1 MEIDSGSTTETQ
13 TTLAGFDEVDNT
25 NESRESVNEQAAS
38 EPVTGNG
45 SLLASV
51 ERYRGEAQREAQ
63 SSPLMESAIWTENR
77 GRAFGS
83 HPGLQ
88 TESGLFSL
96 ENVNIYAATFYGYC
110 KRVFVKL
117 TTVVGTQALSDGLA
131 VGVSVTSLNSV
142 YIFYRLSNPGN
153 KSLKKYMPTLSM

>member
-1 MEIDSGSTTETQ
+1 MEIDSSSTTEMQ
-13 TTLAGFDEVDNT
+13 TTLSGFDEVDNT
-25 NESRESVNEQAAS
+25 NESRESVNEQDAS

-45 SLLASV
+45 SLRASA

-63 SSPLMESAIWTENR
+63 SSLLMEGAIRTEKR

-96 ENVNIYAATFYGYC
+96 
-110 KRVFVKL
+110 
-117 TTVVGTQALSDGLA
+117 
-131 VGVSVTSLNSV
+131 
-142 YIFYRLSNPGN
+142 
-153 KSLKKYMPTLSM
+153 